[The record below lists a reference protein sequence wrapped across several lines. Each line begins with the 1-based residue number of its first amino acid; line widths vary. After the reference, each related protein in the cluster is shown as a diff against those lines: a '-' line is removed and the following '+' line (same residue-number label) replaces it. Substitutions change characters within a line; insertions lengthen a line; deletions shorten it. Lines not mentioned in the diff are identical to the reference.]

1 MPTKEEL
8 KELQSKPLEE
18 KIQISTARIIEWYK
32 SWEGQVFVSF
42 SGGKDSTVLLDLVR
56 KLYPDVEGV
65 FFDTGLEL
73 PEIREF
79 VKTKDNIKWLKPKM
93 SFVEVLS
100 KVGYPVGTKRIAL
113 NIEYGRKARDRGDTQ
128 KFDEYVNGLR
138 HGKDGTD
145 YKFMPVPQQLYP
157 LVDAPVRISNKCCQ
171 IMKKDPANKYVK
183 ESGKKPFNGTIAQE
197 SKMREDSWLKH
208 GCNVFSK
215 GHEVSH
221 PLSFWTE
228 NDILE
233 YLYKYKIP
241 YSSAYGEIIK
251 TDTGYY
257 TTGEKRTGCCFCLF
271 GTHLQKP
278 INKIQSLALSHPNLW
293 EYCCGGGEFKDGIWQ
308 PSKGLGLA
316 YIMDL
321 INVPWWNDGDEEKR
335 DEYRRIY
342 HEKEEAEAQRKLT
355 ESETNE

>member
-1 MPTKEEL
+1 
-8 KELQSKPLEE
+8 
-18 KIQISTARIIEWYK
+18 
-32 SWEGQVFVSF
+32 
-42 SGGKDSTVLLDLVR
+42 
-56 KLYPDVEGV
+56 
-65 FFDTGLEL
+65 
-73 PEIREF
+73 
-79 VKTKDNIKWLKPKM
+79 M
-93 SFVEVLS
+93 SFIEVLS

-157 LVDAPVRISNKCCQ
+157 LVNAPVRISNKCCQ
-171 IMKKDPANKYVK
+171 IMKKDPANKYAK
-183 ESGKKPFNGTIAQE
+183 ESGKKPFKGTTAQE

-215 GHEVSH
+215 EHEVSH

-251 TDTGYY
+251 TDTGYD

-271 GTHLQKP
+271 GAHLQKP

-321 INVPWWNDGDEEKR
+321 INVPWWVDDTTTERDRIRQAYQIKVEEENKR
-335 DEYRRIY
+335 
-342 HEKEEAEAQRKLT
+342 KCLT
-355 ESETNE
+355 QKKI